1 MRSPLE
7 PANAG
12 QISKDRRSALVQFE
26 IRGDEDKADTKVQPV
41 LDAVARVQQQHPGF
55 TVAEFGFA
63 SSTHELNNTLS
74 KDFQRAEYS
83 SLPVTLIILL
93 SRSGRSWLRA
103 CRCSSPSPACSR
115 RSGSR
120 RSRATLSP
128 PAARRKSV
136 ILLIGMAVGVDYSL
150 FYLRREREER
160 ARGLSPRDALLKAA
174 GTSGHAVFI
183 SGLTVL
189 IAMAGMLFTGNAVFT
204 SIAVGAM
211 LMVAVALIGSLSVL
225 PALLA
230 SSAIA
235 STRDGSRSSFAGGPA
250 SRGSGASCSIEC
262 SRRPVVSVV
271 LSAGVLLALAVPA
284 FSMHTQLPSF
294 TDLPKSLA
302 IVRTYESIQ
311 RAFPGAQTP
320 AKVVVAAGDVT
331 APRVQQA
338 IARSRAAGAR
348 ERPDVRAG
356 LDRDQPG
363 PDRRDG
369 LACARGQRRQRGPPW
384 QRSARSA
391 IEVIPA
397 TVGASHGVQAAV
409 TGETAGTHDFNQQMK
424 SHAPFVFAFV
434 LALCFLLL
442 LVTFRSIVIPIKA
455 VLLNLLSVGAA
466 YGLLVLVF
474 QHRFAEGILGF
485 HSNGAITS
493 WLPLFMFVI
502 LFGLSMDYHVF
513 ILSRIKELVD
523 GGMSD
528 RGCGRDRDQ
537 ADRRNGDERS
547 RRDGRRVRDLRDA
560 PDARHQ
566 ADGLRARRR
575 DPDRRDSGQGRP
587 AAGRDEAARRLEL
600 VPAPLARLATQAER
614 RAWPGS
620 RGAGTRAGA
629 RRAAGVGVQVM
640 LRGYRL
646 SMSMEQRGVARA
658 GASRPGVSSSL
669 TTTRASAAARA
680 SCSIAEGFDVVG
692 EAEDGASA
700 LALAARLVPEL
711 VLLDI
716 QLPDLDGLAVAERLL
731 ASPPG
736 AEDRARL
743 ESGPLDLRL
752 SDRGERSTRLHR
764 EGRASPVRHW
774 RGCWSDGHVS
784 PARR

>member
-1 MRSPLE
+1 MLTEADTAAGGTRTAEQILKHAGFPDRAGESVLVLSRTRSIGDPAFRAAVVDVARSVSRLPQVQRVRSPLE

-26 IRGDEDKADTKVQPV
+26 IRGDVDKADTKVQPV
-41 LDAVARVQQQHPGF
+41 LDAVARVQQRHPGF
-55 TVAEFGFA
+55 TVAEFGDA
-63 SSTHELNNTLS
+63 SATHELNNTLS
-74 KDFQRAEYS
+74 KDFKRAEYS

-93 SRSGRSWLRA
+93 VAFGALVAAGLPVLLAFSGVLATIGLSALA
-103 CRCSSPSPACSR
+103 SHVVAA
-115 RSGSR
+115 GS
-120 RSRATLSP
+120 ATQ
-128 PAARRKSV
+128 SV

-225 PALLA
+225 PALLGKLGHRVDRGRIPFLVRRGA
-230 SSAIA
+230 
-235 STRDGSRSSFAGGPA
+235 GESRVWGFVLDRVLA
-250 SRGSGASCSIEC
+250 
-262 SRRPVVSVV
+262 RPVVSVV

-284 FSMHTQLPSF
+284 FSMRTQLPSF
-294 TDLPKSLA
+294 TDLPKSLP

-311 RAFPGAQTP
+311 RNFPGAQTP
-320 AKVVVAAGDVT
+320 AKVVVAARDVT
-331 APRVQQA
+331 SPRMQLEIGALERRALASGQMFEPVSTEINPARTVETVSLA
-338 IARSRAAGAR
+338 IAGNGDNRTSVAA
-348 ERPDVRAG
+348 
-356 LDRDQPG
+356 LHTLRD
-363 PDRRDG
+363 
-369 LACARGQRRQRGPPW
+369 
-384 QRSARSA
+384 
-391 IEVIPA
+391 EVIPA
-397 TVGASHGVQAAV
+397 TIGRVDGVQAAV

-474 QHRFAEGILGF
+474 QHRFAQGILGF

-537 ADRRNGDERS
+537 ADRGNGHERS
-547 RRDGRRVRDLRDA
+547 RRDGRRVRDLRHA

-575 DPDRRDSGQGRP
+575 DPDRRDNGQGRP

-620 RGAGTRAGA
+620 LGAGTRAGA
-629 RRAAGVGVQVM
+629 RRATGVGVQVM

-646 SMSMEQRGVARA
+646 S
-658 GASRPGVSSSL
+658 
-669 TTTRASAAARA
+669 
-680 SCSIAEGFDVVG
+680 
-692 EAEDGASA
+692 
-700 LALAARLVPEL
+700 
-711 VLLDI
+711 
-716 QLPDLDGLAVAERLL
+716 
-731 ASPPG
+731 
-736 AEDRARL
+736 
-743 ESGPLDLRL
+743 
-752 SDRGERSTRLHR
+752 
-764 EGRASPVRHW
+764 
-774 RGCWSDGHVS
+774 
-784 PARR
+784 